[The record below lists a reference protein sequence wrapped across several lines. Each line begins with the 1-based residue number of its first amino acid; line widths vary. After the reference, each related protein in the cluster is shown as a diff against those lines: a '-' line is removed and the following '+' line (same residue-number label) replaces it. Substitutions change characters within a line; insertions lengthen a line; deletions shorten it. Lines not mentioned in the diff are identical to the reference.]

1 MPNIGFFHP
10 QIVHFVIVGAGLG
23 IFFRWVSLTGK
34 FKWTNPAA
42 TALIVIGAAAAYFA
56 VRSGTDAHG
65 VTERIP
71 GAVRAV
77 QEHEEEGIDL
87 RNLLLVIGALELA
100 FLVPALAKWRK
111 FGMMATAALGVW
123 GAFEIYETGQAGGE
137 LVYSYAG
144 GIGTRSGDTTDV
156 NNLLKAGL
164 YHRAALSRA
173 QKNDAGAAAGYA
185 ELAAKFP
192 EDQTAQIMGAESLII
207 DKKDFAEALTAL
219 AKIPMPADTARTYRR
234 YQLAKV
240 DAYIGAGKKDSA
252 RMILEPMAAKA
263 PTNKALQD
271 RLEKVK

>member
-207 DKKDFAEALTAL
+207 DKKDFAGALTAL

>member
-1 MPNIGFFHP
+1 MPNLALFHP
-10 QIVHFVIVGAGLG
+10 QIVHFVIAGAGLG
-23 IFFRWVSLTGK
+23 LFFRWVSLTGK
-34 FKWTNPAA
+34 FKWTDGAA
-42 TALIVIGAAAAYFA
+42 TALIVIGAVAAFFA

-123 GAFEIYETGQAGGE
+123 GAFEIYETGKAGGE

-156 NNLLKAGL
+156 NRLVMAAI
-164 YHRAALSRA
+164 YHRATLSRT
-173 QKNDAGAAAGYA
+173 QKNDAGAAAGFA
-185 ELAAKFP
+185 DLAARFP
-192 EDQTAQIMGAESLII
+192 EDQTAQIMGAESLIL
-207 DKKDFAEALTAL
+207 DKKDYAGALTAL
-219 AKIPMPADTARTYRR
+219 AKIPMPADTARTYNR
-234 YQLAKV
+234 YQLARV
-240 DAYIGAGKKDSA
+240 DAYLGAGKKDSA
-252 RMILEPMAAKA
+252 RMILEPLAAKF
-263 PTNKALQD
+263 PTQKRITD
-271 RLEKVK
+271 RMEKVK

>member
-100 FLVPALAKWRK
+100 FLVPALGKWRK

-207 DKKDFAEALTAL
+207 DKKDFAGALTAL

-263 PTNKALQD
+263 PANKALQD
-271 RLEKVK
+271 RLEKAK